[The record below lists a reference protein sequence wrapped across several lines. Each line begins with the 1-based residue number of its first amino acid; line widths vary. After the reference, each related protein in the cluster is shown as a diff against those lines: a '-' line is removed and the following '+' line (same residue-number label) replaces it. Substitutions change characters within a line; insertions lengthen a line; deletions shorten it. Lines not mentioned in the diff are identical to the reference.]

1 MYDKSQLMKG
11 TLEGCILQILS
22 ETVTYGYEIVTTLTE
37 FGFEDVKEG
46 SIYPLLV
53 RLEKKGMI
61 SSELRPSPLGP
72 KRKYYSL
79 TAEGQAYLQEFI
91 KCWTEV
97 QSEKEINQ
105 MIEDITGMAE
115 EAQERNENFETVLG
129 KSVHEFCD
137 DLIYSVGGIRAPGG
151 RKLIRGTS
159 IYFQLL
165 GLWGIVGC
173 LINVCFLAGERVH
186 TLWMLAIS
194 IGIWYLGHYGEANCN
209 NTEKT
214 KQLTA
219 GIVIYMGVNLLMYC
233 NEIIIA
239 IDNGKAFLKTS
250 DFPILIIGIIVNFGP
265 AILYLVG
272 ARRNRPAGEQIK
284 VENR

>member
-61 SSELRPSPLGP
+61 SSELRPSPL
-72 KRKYYSL
+72 
-79 TAEGQAYLQEFI
+79 
-91 KCWTEV
+91 
-97 QSEKEINQ
+97 
-105 MIEDITGMAE
+105 
-115 EAQERNENFETVLG
+115 
-129 KSVHEFCD
+129 
-137 DLIYSVGGIRAPGG
+137 
-151 RKLIRGTS
+151 
-159 IYFQLL
+159 
-165 GLWGIVGC
+165 
-173 LINVCFLAGERVH
+173 
-186 TLWMLAIS
+186 AIS

-219 GIVIYMGVNLLMYC
+219 GIVIYMGVDLLIYC

-272 ARRNRPAGEQIK
+272 ARRNRPAGEQIE
-284 VENR
+284 VESR

>member
-1 MYDKSQLMKG
+1 MLTKKNKRMVRKMKKYIK
-11 TLEGCILQILS
+11 TFP
-22 ETVTYGYEIVTTLTE
+22 LT
-37 FGFEDVKEG
+37 
-46 SIYPLLV
+46 
-53 RLEKKGMI
+53 
-61 SSELRPSPLGP
+61 
-72 KRKYYSL
+72 
-79 TAEGQAYLQEFI
+79 
-91 KCWTEV
+91 
-97 QSEKEINQ
+97 EKEINQ

-151 RKLIRGTS
+151 R
-159 IYFQLL
+159 
-165 GLWGIVGC
+165 
-173 LINVCFLAGERVH
+173 INVCFFAVERVH

>member
-1 MYDKSQLMKG
+1 MLTKKNKRMVRKMKKYIK
-11 TLEGCILQILS
+11 TFP
-22 ETVTYGYEIVTTLTE
+22 LT
-37 FGFEDVKEG
+37 
-46 SIYPLLV
+46 
-53 RLEKKGMI
+53 
-61 SSELRPSPLGP
+61 
-72 KRKYYSL
+72 
-79 TAEGQAYLQEFI
+79 
-91 KCWTEV
+91 
-97 QSEKEINQ
+97 EKEIDQ

-165 GLWGIVGC
+165 GLW
-173 LINVCFLAGERVH
+173 
-186 TLWMLAIS
+186 
-194 IGIWYLGHYGEANCN
+194 
-209 NTEKT
+209 
-214 KQLTA
+214 

>member
-1 MYDKSQLMKG
+1 MLTKKNKRMVRKMKKYIK
-11 TLEGCILQILS
+11 TFP
-22 ETVTYGYEIVTTLTE
+22 LT
-37 FGFEDVKEG
+37 
-46 SIYPLLV
+46 
-53 RLEKKGMI
+53 
-61 SSELRPSPLGP
+61 
-72 KRKYYSL
+72 
-79 TAEGQAYLQEFI
+79 
-91 KCWTEV
+91 
-97 QSEKEINQ
+97 EKEIDQ

-219 GIVIYMGVNLLMYC
+219 
-233 NEIIIA
+233 A

-250 DFPILIIGIIVNFGP
+250 DFPIFIIGIIVNFGP

-272 ARRNRPAGEQIK
+272 ARRNRPAEEQIK

>member
-1 MYDKSQLMKG
+1 
-11 TLEGCILQILS
+11 
-22 ETVTYGYEIVTTLTE
+22 
-37 FGFEDVKEG
+37 
-46 SIYPLLV
+46 
-53 RLEKKGMI
+53 
-61 SSELRPSPLGP
+61 
-72 KRKYYSL
+72 
-79 TAEGQAYLQEFI
+79 
-91 KCWTEV
+91 
-97 QSEKEINQ
+97 
-105 MIEDITGMAE
+105 
-115 EAQERNENFETVLG
+115 
-129 KSVHEFCD
+129 
-137 DLIYSVGGIRAPGG
+137 
-151 RKLIRGTS
+151 
-159 IYFQLL
+159 
-165 GLWGIVGC
+165 
-173 LINVCFLAGERVH
+173 
-186 TLWMLAIS
+186 MLAIS

-284 VENR
+284 VENRWQKMGKLVKKKLEKGKLIEQIADELEEDINVIQKRLKN

>member
-1 MYDKSQLMKG
+1 MK
-11 TLEGCILQILS
+11 
-22 ETVTYGYEIVTTLTE
+22 
-37 FGFEDVKEG
+37 
-46 SIYPLLV
+46 
-53 RLEKKGMI
+53 
-61 SSELRPSPLGP
+61 
-72 KRKYYSL
+72 
-79 TAEGQAYLQEFI
+79 
-91 KCWTEV
+91 
-97 QSEKEINQ
+97 
-105 MIEDITGMAE
+105 
-115 EAQERNENFETVLG
+115 NFETVLG

-173 LINVCFLAGERVH
+173 LINVCFFGWRTCTHYGCLQLQQA
-186 TLWMLAIS
+186 S
-194 IGIWYLGHYGEANCN
+194 GIWDIMGEANCN
-209 NTEKT
+209 NTESS

-250 DFPILIIGIIVNFGP
+250 FPNFN
-265 AILYLVG
+265 YW
-272 ARRNRPAGEQIK
+272 NYC
-284 VENR
+284 

>member
-1 MYDKSQLMKG
+1 MLTKKNKRMVRKMKKYIK
-11 TLEGCILQILS
+11 TFP
-22 ETVTYGYEIVTTLTE
+22 LT
-37 FGFEDVKEG
+37 
-46 SIYPLLV
+46 
-53 RLEKKGMI
+53 
-61 SSELRPSPLGP
+61 
-72 KRKYYSL
+72 
-79 TAEGQAYLQEFI
+79 
-91 KCWTEV
+91 
-97 QSEKEINQ
+97 EKEIDQ

-137 DLIYSVGGIRAPGG
+137 DLIYSVGGIKAPGG

-186 TLWMLAIS
+186 TLWMLAIA

-219 GIVIYMGVNLLMYC
+219 GIVIYMGVDLLIYC

-272 ARRNRPAGEQIK
+272 ARRNRPAEEQIK